1 MLDIK
6 YILANKDEYAECLK
20 NRKHDFDLSKLVTL
34 DERRRKIIG
43 ETEDLKAKRNEGSK
57 KIGMAKKNPKIDV
70 EALKTEIKAM
80 GDTIKSLDS
89 ELAEVETELHTYLMI
104 T

>member
-6 YILANKDEYAECLK
+6 YILANQSEYAEILK

-57 KIGMAKKNPKIDV
+57 KIGMAKKNPEIDV
-70 EALKTEIKAM
+70 EEWAIQSNPLILNLRRSKQSYTL
-80 GDTIKSLDS
+80 T
-89 ELAEVETELHTYLMI
+89 
-104 T
+104 